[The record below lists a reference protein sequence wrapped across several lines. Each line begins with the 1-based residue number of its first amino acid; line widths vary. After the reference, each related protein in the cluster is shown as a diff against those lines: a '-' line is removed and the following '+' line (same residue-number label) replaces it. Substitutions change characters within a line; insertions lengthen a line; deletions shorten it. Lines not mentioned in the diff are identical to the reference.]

1 MEPDMAIDEGC
12 WTSIN
17 APSWRDSETRSDK
30 NLPGIM
36 KISIP
41 RSFFGDYQVCFQVD
55 FEAFHLQRNILP
67 CEHELFIREVP
78 CSSFLPKTNRE
89 MGIMESPL
97 TPGSP
102 PAFLTKYNFEKMILT
117 K

>member
-1 MEPDMAIDEGC
+1 MAIDEGC

-67 CEHELFIREVP
+67 YEHELFIREVP

-102 PAFLTKYNFEKMILT
+102 PAFLRGVVSTKNEYR
-117 K
+117 